1 MERKDF
7 IAMVGQSASLLFIS
21 CLAGCTK
28 NQGISGTT
36 APSNIDFTIDLSQ
49 AANAQLNNNGGFIYS
64 NGVIVART
72 LSGSFIAVQQICTHE
87 SYSVVYQGNQ
97 HQFYCG
103 GHGATFSED
112 GTVTSGPP
120 KRSLAKFNTTLNGNI
135 LRVYA

>member
-64 NGVIVART
+64 NGVIVACT

-97 HQFYCG
+97 HQF
-103 GHGATFSED
+103 
-112 GTVTSGPP
+112 
-120 KRSLAKFNTTLNGNI
+120 
-135 LRVYA
+135 